1 MAENAAIARPYAQAV
16 FELADDTALLTQW
29 SNVLRAAAN
38 VVADP
43 EIALLISRPG
53 IDRTALVGII
63 FDVTAQTIDGGSKTP
78 REFRNLLRLL
88 ADNGRLPA
96 LGDIAQRFEKL
107 KAEVQNRIDVVLI
120 AANPVDEAR
129 QIRIAGAL
137 KKRLGREVNMNFQL
151 DETLIGGARLQADDL
166 VIDGSVRIGL
176 EKLASALT
184 N

>member
-1 MAENAAIARPYAQAV
+1 M
-16 FELADDTALLTQW
+16 
-29 SNVLRAAAN
+29 
-38 VVADP
+38 
-43 EIALLISRPG
+43 
-53 IDRTALVGII
+53 
-63 FDVTAQTIDGGSKTP
+63 
-78 REFRNLLRLL
+78 
-88 ADNGRLPA
+88 
-96 LGDIAQRFEKL
+96 
-107 KAEVQNRIDVVLI
+107 QNRIDVVLI

-137 KKRLGREVNMNFQL
+137 KKRLGREVNMHFQL